1 MKLKANKKM
10 LKNDLQARTGKV
22 ILLKDLSNVATASK
36 SESTRNNLETCIK
49 ELTEKHGKL
58 KML

>member
-10 LKNDLQARTGKV
+10 LKNDLQVRTGKV
-22 ILLKDLSNVATASK
+22 ILLKDLSNVATVSK

-49 ELTEKHGKL
+49 ELTEKYGKL